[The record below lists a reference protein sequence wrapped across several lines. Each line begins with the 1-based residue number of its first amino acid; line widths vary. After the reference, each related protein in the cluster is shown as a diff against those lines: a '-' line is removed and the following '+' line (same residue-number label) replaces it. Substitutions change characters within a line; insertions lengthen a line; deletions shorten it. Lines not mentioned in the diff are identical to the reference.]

1 MSKFSKSSVLVIF
14 IISMA
19 IMVAGCSSGFEP
31 IKDGEITLTPPP
43 AVSPVN
49 APTSDR
55 VQSHDGGRVAIE
67 VEWIEMENQTGNDSL
82 TFYVAMNTHSVD
94 LDGYNLGELAALRD
108 NMGNEYRPVS
118 WDSAPGGHHRKGT
131 LTFSLPDSLSQGNAE
146 YVEIVIR
153 DIAGIEERVLKW
165 EL

>member
-1 MSKFSKSSVLVIF
+1 MSKFSKSLVIAIS
-14 IISMA
+14 IIMVA
-19 IMVAGCSSGFEP
+19 VLVAGCSRGFEP

-43 AVSPVN
+43 DVSPVN

-55 VQSHDGGRVAIE
+55 LQSHDGGRVTIE
-67 VEWIEMENQTGNDSL
+67 VEWIEMENQIGNDAL

-94 LDGYNLGELAALRD
+94 LDGYDLGELATLRD
-108 NMGNEYRPVS
+108 NTGNEYRPVS

-131 LTFSLPDSLSQGNAE
+131 LTFNLPDSLSQGNAE

-153 DIAGIEERVLKW
+153 DIAGIDERVLKW